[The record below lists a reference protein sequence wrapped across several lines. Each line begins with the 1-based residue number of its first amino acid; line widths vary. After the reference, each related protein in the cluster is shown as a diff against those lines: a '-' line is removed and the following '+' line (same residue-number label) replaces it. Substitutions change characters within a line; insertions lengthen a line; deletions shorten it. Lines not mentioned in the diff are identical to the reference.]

1 MTIPLR
7 SLVRQGLYLVGQGL
21 QGLRVAPGQ
30 TLWSVLLLAVTASL
44 VSLAIA
50 FGGLAARLSEQ
61 AARGSRV
68 LVYLKDPVP
77 TADVQRLMSR
87 LQGQA
92 DVESVTYLT
101 REQDRAENAR
111 LLPPDLVASLPP
123 EAIPGQHA
131 LEVSLR
137 FRPEAP
143 EGPDALLASLRA
155 LEEVDLVAEPVVG
168 GQRLRAMAAAV
179 DLGRTI
185 LLAMAVLLLV
195 GSLSFVV
202 ATLTRTLDRRRDEVT
217 LLRLLGATEGF
228 LRTPLMVQG
237 VLQGMVGLGLGVLG
251 GALVADGLSA
261 WLEGR
266 HDLQRV
272 LVMRLD
278 LALPLALAAGLVLGL
293 AGALVASRRKE
304 A

>member
-1 MTIPLR
+1 MTGTLR
-7 SLVRQGLYLVGQGL
+7 VLARQTLHLVGQGL
-21 QGLRVAPGQ
+21 QGLRIAPGQ

-61 AARGSRV
+61 AARSSRV

-77 TADVQRLMSR
+77 TPEVRRLIAR
-87 LQGQA
+87 LEGHP

-131 LEVSLR
+131 LEVSIR

-143 EGPDALLASLRA
+143 GGPDALLASLRA

-168 GQRLRAMAAAV
+168 GRRLRAMAAAV

-185 LLAMAVLLLV
+185 LLAMALLLLV
-195 GSLSFVV
+195 GSLAFVV
-202 ATLTRTLDRRRDEVT
+202 ATLTRTLDRRREEVA

-228 LRTPLMVQG
+228 LRTPLMIQG
-237 VLQGMVGLGLGVLG
+237 ALQGMVGLGLGVLG
-251 GALVADGLSA
+251 GSLVADGLSA
-261 WLEGR
+261 WMEGR
-266 HDLQRV
+266 HDLHRV
-272 LVMRLD
+272 LAMRLD
-278 LALPLALAAGLVLGL
+278 VALPLALAAGFVLGL